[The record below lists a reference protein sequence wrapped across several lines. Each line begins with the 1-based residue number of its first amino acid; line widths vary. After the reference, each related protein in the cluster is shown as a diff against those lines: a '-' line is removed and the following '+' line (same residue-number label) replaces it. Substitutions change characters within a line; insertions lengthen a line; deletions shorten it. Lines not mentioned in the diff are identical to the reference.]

1 MQCSLGEVVR
11 SGRGRL
17 VAGGRL
23 EEDAS
28 ESRLKV
34 LRLDSKEE
42 SLRDLKGLPR
52 MC

>member
-17 VAGGRL
+17 

-28 ESRLKV
+28 ESRLEV

>member
-17 VAGGRL
+17 EAGGRL

-28 ESRLKV
+28 KSRLEV
-34 LRLDSKEE
+34 LRLDNKAK